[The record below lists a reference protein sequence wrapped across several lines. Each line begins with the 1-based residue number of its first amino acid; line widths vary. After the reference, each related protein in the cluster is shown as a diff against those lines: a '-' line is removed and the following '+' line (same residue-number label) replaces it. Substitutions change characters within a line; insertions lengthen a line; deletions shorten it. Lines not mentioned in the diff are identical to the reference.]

1 MSTFLI
7 SIEDNEK
14 GVFIK
19 AHDMRHPSDDK
30 AVAYSIGCFLVDTLN
45 QYLAAHG
52 VDRPVSVVSNGRPL
66 H

>member
-14 GVFIK
+14 GVVIK

-30 AVAYSIGCFLVDTLN
+30 TTAHAMGCFLVDTLN

-52 VDRPVSVVSNGRPL
+52 VDRPVCVQPNHVR

>member
-7 SIEDNEK
+7 SIEDNGK
-14 GVFIK
+14 GVVVK

-30 AVAYSIGCFLVDTLN
+30 TVAYAMGSFLIDTLN
-45 QYLAAHG
+45 EYLAAHG
-52 VDRPVSVVSNGRPL
+52 VDKAVSIINTSALR

>member
-14 GVFIK
+14 GVCIK
-19 AHDMRHPSDDK
+19 AHDMRHPEDGK
-30 AVAYSIGCFLVDTLN
+30 TVAYGMGCFLVDTLN
-45 QYLAAHG
+45 SYLAAHG
-52 VDRPVSVVSNGRPL
+52 VAGVQVQSHVNQTR

>member
-14 GVFIK
+14 GVVIK

-30 AVAYSIGCFLVDTLN
+30 TVAHSMGCFLVDTLN

-52 VDRPVSVVSNGRPL
+52 VERAVNVQSVGRRV

>member
-7 SIEDNEK
+7 SIEDNGK
-14 GVFIK
+14 GVVVK

-30 AVAYSIGCFLVDTLN
+30 TVAHAMGTFLINTLN
-45 QYLAAHG
+45 DYLAAHG
-52 VDRPVSVVSNGRPL
+52 VDRIVPVTQTSTVR